1 MDEERRKRKNAK
13 ARERYHNDGEYRKRI
28 RTDQQERYA
37 NDEQFRD
44 KKRACEQE
52 RWANDDEYRE
62 RRRKMHSARMRERYA
77 NDSEFRERQKAN
89 TEAYRLKREYG
100 ITVQEFNERLRQ
112 QNYACGICERPFD
125 RKPHVDHCHLMQW
138 VRGLLC
144 RKCNLGLGHFE
155 DNPVFL
161 VKAARYQARG
171 LLHVLQVLNRK
182 ESNMTTNDDSGGD
195 NKASRRMRKA
205 ILHELHQPHGLDP
218 PPPAD
223 QLQAVARAL
232 VTRAVAHDISA
243 IKEILDRIDGK
254 TASAP
259 ASNDLQQLVNLSWK
273 LPESPSKLSPSKPR
287 SKKTKSTT
295 GRARSSSPSTHDPS
309 GSPAS

>member
-1 MDEERRKRKNAK
+1 
-13 ARERYHNDGEYRKRI
+13 ARAGV
-28 RTDQQERYA
+28 
-37 NDEQFRD
+37 
-44 KKRACEQE
+44 
-52 RWANDDEYRE
+52 
-62 RRRKMHSARMRERYA
+62 
-77 NDSEFRERQKAN
+77 
-89 TEAYRLKREYG
+89 LKRQYGLSVQEYG
-100 ITVQEFNERLRQ
+100 ELLDRQ
-112 QNYACGICERPFD
+112 NHACGICERPFHGT
-125 RKPHVDHCHLMQW
+125 PHVDHCRITNW

-144 RKCNLGLGHFE
+144 NNCNLGLGHFQ
-155 DNPVFL
+155 DNPAYL
-161 VKAARYQARG
+161 VKAAPYMARW
-171 LLHVLQVLNRK
+171 LLHVLQILNRK
-182 ESNMTTNDDSGGD
+182 ESDMTTNDDSGGD
-195 NKASRRMRKA
+195 SKASRMMRKA
-205 ILHELHQPHGLDP
+205 ILHELHQPHGVDP

-232 VTRAVAHDISA
+232 VTKAVAHDVSV

-259 ASNDLQQLVNLSWK
+259 ASNDLQQLVNLSWN